1 MAFKDEWLIHR
12 VTGLLGVTKGQI
24 EAFRFQRHEYLAN
37 ALVVGGLVTEGALL
51 AAVSKAE
58 HVGSFDSADG
68 EIDKLVISLV
78 PERICQRYGLIPLRL
93 QDESIAVAMANPLD
107 LDALEDLQAVSGR
120 VPIPLYC
127 LPRQITALI
136 SEHYDPDALVYDLLT
151 KLDTTVKVEVL
162 GVAHREKMVDE
173 IVRMPIIKL
182 VDALVCQAV
191 KMRASDIHLEHEE
204 HATALRF
211 RIDGNLRNILSLPH
225 GATVDSVVSRIKIM
239 ANLNIS
245 EHRRPQ
251 DGRARLRV
259 GAVEYGL
266 RVSTL
271 PTTYGETVVLRILDP
286 NSSNVSLDKL
296 GIMPDIVGR
305 LEVILKSAQGIILF
319 TGPTGAGK
327 TTTLCSI
334 LNNLKATDTNIVT
347 VEDPIEYRLEGVNQ
361 VQVEEKAGL
370 SFSSVLRSVLRQ
382 DPDII
387 MVGEIRDSETADI
400 AFQAALTG
408 HFVLTTLHT
417 NDTTSSITRLVDM
430 GVKRFK
436 IAPGLRAITAQR
448 LVRRLCA
455 ACKEPVP
462 QANADPR
469 VLAALWEH
477 DLEPRYFRP
486 KGCAACD
493 STGYAGRMLIL
504 EYLEV
509 DEELRK
515 RITAGDEET
524 PLRLFALKSGALHTL
539 MKDALWHLS
548 RGDTSFAEILPHCP
562 MDSSGPAQTMS
573 ATASP
578 SSGRVPSPA
587 DIGRESAAAVQAAP
601 AALPGAGHR
610 ILIADD
616 DGPTREFLRSL
627 LEGHGLRVEEAKDG
641 VDALAQ
647 IAKSPPDLLI
657 VDLNMPRLDGY
668 GVIRALRKDPRLRL
682 PIIMLT
688 CNDNEKSQEEAIN
701 LGADDYIIK
710 PFKHPLLLARI
721 NAVFRRLER

>member
-1 MAFKDEWLIHR
+1 MAFKDEWLIHK
-12 VTGLLGVTKGQI
+12 VTGLLGITNGQI
-24 EAFRFQRHEYLAN
+24 TAFRFQRQQYLAD
-37 ALVVGGLVTEGALL
+37 ALVAGGCTTEGALH

-58 HVGSFDSADG
+58 HVGIHDSVDK
-68 EIDKLVISLV
+68 IDKLAISLV
-78 PERICQRYGLIPLRL
+78 PERICHRHALIPLRL
-93 QDESIAVAMANPLD
+93 QDGSIEVAMANPLD
-107 LDALEDLQAVSGR
+107 LNALEDLQAVSGR

-127 LPRQITALI
+127 MPRRIAALI
-136 SEHYDPDALVYDLLT
+136 SEYYDPDALVYDLLT
-151 KLDTTVKVEVL
+151 KLDTTVKVEII

-239 ANLNIS
+239 ADLNIA

-334 LNNLKATDTNIVT
+334 LNSLKASDTNIVT

-361 VQVEEKAGL
+361 VQVEEKSGL

-462 QANADPR
+462 PAEADPR
-469 VLAALWEH
+469 VLDALRECGH
-477 DLEPRYFRP
+477 EPRYFRA

-493 STGYAGRMLIL
+493 STGYSGRMLLL

-515 RITAGDEET
+515 RITAGDEEAA
-524 PLRLFALKSGALHTL
+524 LRQFALRSGALHSL

-548 RGDTSFAEILPHCP
+548 QGDTSAAEILPHCP
-562 MDSSGPAQTMS
+562 LDAPVPPPAKP
-573 ATASP
+573 AAAP
-578 SSGRVPSPA
+578 PPSGRAPVPSV
-587 DIGRESAAAVQAAP
+587 IGHEPVKAAP
-601 AALPGAGHR
+601 AAPAPPPSAGRR

-616 DGPTREFLRSL
+616 DGTTRTMLRSL
-627 LEGHGLRVEEAKDG
+627 LESHGFRVEEARDG
-641 VDALAQ
+641 VEALAQ
-647 IAKSPPDLLI
+647 IAKSPPDLLL
-657 VDLNMPRLDGY
+657 VDLMMPNLDGY
-668 GVIRALRKDPRLRL
+668 GVIRALRKDPGLRL

-688 CNDNEKSQEEAIN
+688 CNAEEKNQEEAIN
-701 LGADDYIIK
+701 LGADDYIMK
-710 PFKHPLLLARI
+710 PFRHPAFLARI
-721 NAVFRRLER
+721 SAVFRRLER